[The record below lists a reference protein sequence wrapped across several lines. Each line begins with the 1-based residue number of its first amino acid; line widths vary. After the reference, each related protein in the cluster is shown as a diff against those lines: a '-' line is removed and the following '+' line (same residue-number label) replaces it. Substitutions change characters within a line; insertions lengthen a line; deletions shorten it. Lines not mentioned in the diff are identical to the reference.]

1 MAMDE
6 NSVMITTRR
15 SAQMYYNYDNKVYRW
30 DYASRI
36 PTINSKPAITPPAG
50 EEITTLGRSYD
61 ENYLYVGTYNPARSG
76 KKGSLYIYDFATQ
89 NLVKSYEG
97 IVDKPVKILYKYRM

>member
-1 MAMDE
+1 MGLRIPY
-6 NSVMITTRR
+6 S
-15 SAQMYYNYDNKVYRW
+15 DNKFEACYYSPV
-30 DYASRI
+30 
-36 PTINSKPAITPPAG
+36 G